1 LDASFKSSS
10 PLERAT
16 VTKSFKF
23 GASKETNGFE
33 LQFFIESLIRQ
44 VGDSDITVRRFALE
58 SLTAITHTQSAVVK
72 GDAAKMQNSAIAMT
86 KIDPSLI
93 KEVDLGPFKHKIDD
107 GTPIRKAAFGL
118 IDTMV
123 ERVPDSVDCNL
134 VTEVA
139 IRGMDDTAEE
149 CMIQCLSIIYRLVQW
164 APLIVIS
171 QLEALLDSFSK
182 QF

>member
-1 LDASFKSSS
+1 
-10 PLERAT
+10 
-16 VTKSFKF
+16 
-23 GASKETNGFE
+23 
-33 LQFFIESLIRQ
+33 
-44 VGDSDITVRRFALE
+44 
-58 SLTAITHTQSAVVK
+58 
-72 GDAAKMQNSAIAMT
+72 MQNSAIAMT

-171 QLEALLDSFSK
+171 QLEALLESFSK
-182 QF
+182 QFQKNIANVLTNDKAKNIMRSIIRVVEQLNRTNEIEGNAKFFEFFKEKIQDNPNAREIFQNIAATASQAVTSDHF